1 MSQVK
6 WGKEMVDFMRATFDT
21 QMASMATL
29 QNQWEK
35 IFKTTFERNLV
46 AQEEARGMLNEWLAM
61 AKKNREDYKKMMEEN
76 ITSLNSILKS
86 STEAPEKGK

>member
-21 QMASMATL
+21 QMATMATL

-35 IFKTTFERNLV
+35 IFKTTFERQV
-46 AQEEARGMLNEWLAM
+46 TSQEEGREMLNEWLAM
-61 AKKNREDYKKMMEEN
+61 AKKNREDYRKMMDD
-76 ITSLNSILKS
+76 SLNNLSGMLK
-86 STEAPEKGK
+86 TVEPEKGK